1 MFDRKPK
8 VLVIAGPNGSGKS
21 TITQYLDIVGTYT
34 NADDIVSATGISNVR
49 AAIQAGKLRYHS
61 ISLNEDFTFET
72 VLASRHKLNI
82 LEKAKAERYFI
93 ECIFVLTVDP
103 SVNVARV
110 SARVALGG
118 HDVEERLIRERYY
131 QSLDNIKKLLVICD
145 IVHVYDNT
153 EEPVCII
160 KKHKED
166 ISIFPNDLWTEERIL
181 SLL

>member
-1 MFDRKPK
+1 M
-8 VLVIAGPNGSGKS
+8 
-21 TITQYLDIVGTYT
+21 
-34 NADDIVSATGISNVR
+34 
-49 AAIQAGKLRYHS
+49 RYHS
-61 ISLNEDFTFET
+61 IYIKEDFTFET

-110 SARVALGG
+110 SARVAFGG

-131 QSLDNIKKLLVICD
+131 QSLDNIKKLLEICE
-145 IVHVYDNT
+145 IGHVYDNT
-153 EEPVCII
+153 EEPVRII